1 MRTISGELKSAS
13 YIKGVTGSR
22 GGFRL
27 SRQPKKYK
35 KEQGPNQT
43 QQQLRDNIKNSGSE
57 DGLYKVLLQ
66 LGNGNLF
73 KMSVDEDVIG

>member
-27 SRQPKKYK
+27 SRQPKKCK

-43 QQQLRDNIKNSGSE
+43 QQQLRNNIKNSGSE
-57 DGLYKVLLQ
+57 DGLYKVLLHWEMGTF
-66 LGNGNLF
+66 LKCLW
-73 KMSVDEDVIG
+73 MRM